1 MFPYGDAWRESR
13 RIFTKHFS
21 DSSINQPRDILYVR
35 RFLGQ
40 LLQKPNDF
48 LQHTRMYVP
57 FTISFVNTP
66 FISFAFLS
74 LVGSTVL
81 SMTYGINIRPY
92 DDPLI
97 AIAEEAVEA
106 MSELMIA
113 GTFLV
118 DILPILKHVPDWFP
132 GAKFQKKAAITRTHA
147 ENIRNATFAA
157 TKEVM
162 VFTPS
167 PFLLI
172 VLLDDTPLRKMATM
186 IPRFSLMR

>member
-1 MFPYGDAWRESR
+1 MLPYGDVWRESR

-40 LLQKPNDF
+40 LLQRPNNF
-48 LQHTRMYVP
+48 LQHTRKYVP
-57 FTISFVNTP
+57 FTISLVNRP
-66 FISFAFLS
+66 FISFGCLS

-97 AIAEEAVEA
+97 AMAEEAVEA
-106 MSELMIA
+106 MSELTNA

-118 DILPILKHVPDWFP
+118 DILPILKYVPGWFP
-132 GAKFQKKAAITRTHA
+132 GAKFQTKAAMTRTHV
-147 ENIRNATFAA
+147 EKIRNATFAA

-162 VFTPS
+162 VITLW
-167 PFLLI
+167 PFPWI
-172 VLLDDTPLRKMATM
+172 VLELLDDTCSGKWRL
-186 IPRFSLMR
+186 

>member
-48 LQHTRMYVP
+48 LQHTRTYVP

-97 AIAEEAVEA
+97 AMAEEAVEA
-106 MSELMIA
+106 MSELTNA

-118 DILPILKHVPDWFP
+118 DILPILKYVPDWFP
-132 GAKFQKKAAITRTHA
+132 GAKFQRKAAMLRLHSKK
-147 ENIRNATFAA
+147 IRNAPFAA
-157 TKEVM
+157 TEKLM
-162 VFTPS
+162 VFTPRS
-167 PFLLI
+167 
-172 VLLDDTPLRKMATM
+172 
-186 IPRFSLMR
+186 FSLGCSLTL